1 MGDGKKL
8 KEYLDEKGTNVR
20 RIAKE
25 TGISATTLYTII
37 QKDSN
42 IRFDFALRLAN
53 ALDIDVNEICSA
65 SPFSGAITE
74 EEIYPT
80 LPDGLN
86 GALDASRVKTY
97 LKNSLYPLMYL
108 FGKNSMPDVDNLL
121 TSFYQLDDEARK
133 EVVETIQFKL
143 QYHRDPERAEQVKQI
158 KGWWTY
164 CWIRTCC
171 YYHRVIKYYSVN
183 SRVSEISPEPF
194 LHAIIMK
201 MGVSGA
207 KTVPKRKTPLN
218 FAIQQSFFLT
228 IP

>member
-158 KGWWTY
+158 KEWLTKKKTRRNGL
-164 CWIRTCC
+164 
-171 YYHRVIKYYSVN
+171 
-183 SRVSEISPEPF
+183 P
-194 LHAIIMK
+194 
-201 MGVSGA
+201 SGLKRMQRA
-207 KTVPKRKTPLN
+207 KRKNEEREDFPQKRKLWN
-218 FAIQQSFFLT
+218 MSDRKNSIAVEVWI
-228 IP
+228 

>member
-65 SPFSGAITE
+65 SPFSGAITV

-80 LPDGLN
+80 SGILFLPNRYIRD
-86 GALDASRVKTY
+86 
-97 LKNSLYPLMYL
+97 
-108 FGKNSMPDVDNLL
+108 
-121 TSFYQLDDEARK
+121 RK
-133 EVVETIQFKL
+133 SVV
-143 QYHRDPERAEQVKQI
+143 
-158 KGWWTY
+158 
-164 CWIRTCC
+164 
-171 YYHRVIKYYSVN
+171 
-183 SRVSEISPEPF
+183 
-194 LHAIIMK
+194 
-201 MGVSGA
+201 
-207 KTVPKRKTPLN
+207 
-218 FAIQQSFFLT
+218 
-228 IP
+228 

>member
-1 MGDGKKL
+1 MTSKRSKSDAFSCNRSMVSFCSMTLFVKRLICTCCPSTLAVSFLPCSVSFVKANNSPILQPDGKKL
-8 KEYLDEKGTNVR
+8 KEILDSKNTNVR
-20 RIAKE
+20 QIARA
-25 TGISATTLYTII
+25 TGISATTLYSII

-53 ALDIDVNEICSA
+53 ELEIDVNEICAA

-86 GALDASRVKTY
+86 GALDGNRVKVY

-143 QYHRDPERAEQVKQI
+143 QYHKDQERAEQVKQI
-158 KGWWTY
+158 KGW
-164 CWIRTCC
+164 
-171 YYHRVIKYYSVN
+171 
-183 SRVSEISPEPF
+183 
-194 LHAIIMK
+194 
-201 MGVSGA
+201 
-207 KTVPKRKTPLN
+207 
-218 FAIQQSFFLT
+218 
-228 IP
+228 

>member
-53 ALDIDVNEICSA
+53 A
-65 SPFSGAITE
+65 FSGAITE

-158 KGWWTY
+158 KGW
-164 CWIRTCC
+164 
-171 YYHRVIKYYSVN
+171 
-183 SRVSEISPEPF
+183 
-194 LHAIIMK
+194 
-201 MGVSGA
+201 
-207 KTVPKRKTPLN
+207 
-218 FAIQQSFFLT
+218 
-228 IP
+228 